1 MPLYE
6 YKCEECGTKFEKLVS
21 NFESTVSC
29 TKCDSYNITKQFSVF
44 AARVSEGGGMEGRE
58 MPAESC
64 GSCSMP
70 SQGMCDRNQ

>member
-21 NFESTVSC
+21 MSDTNIAC
-29 TKCDSYNITKQFSVF
+29 TKCESLNVTKQFSVF
-44 AARVSEGGGMEGRE
+44 AAKVSEGGGRE
-58 MPAESC
+58 MPSENC

-70 SQGMCDRNQ
+70 GQGMCDRNPY

>member
-6 YKCEECGTKFEKLVS
+6 YRCEECGTKFEKLVS
-21 NFESTVSC
+21 NFESSVSC
-29 TKCDSYNITKQFSVF
+29 TKCDSYNVTKQFSVF
-44 AARVSEGGGMEGRE
+44 AARVSEGHTRE